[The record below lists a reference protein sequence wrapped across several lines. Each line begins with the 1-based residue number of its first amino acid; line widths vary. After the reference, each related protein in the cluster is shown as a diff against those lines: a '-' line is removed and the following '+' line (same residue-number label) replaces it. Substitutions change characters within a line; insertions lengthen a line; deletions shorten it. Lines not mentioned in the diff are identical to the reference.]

1 MKRAP
6 YRPWYSDDRVAWA
19 VYAFGLIAMFGVLW
33 TSVVF
38 EGSGD
43 IRVQLERGR
52 LLGKLLFAA
61 GAFAISGPVAVAIL
75 QLIIGRLAC
84 LTEKKPNVGGFED
97 L

>member
-61 GAFAISGPVAVAIL
+61 GAFAVSGPVAVAIV
-75 QLIIGRLAC
+75 QLIIGRVAC
-84 LTEKKPNVGGFED
+84 LTERKAKVAGFED

>member
-1 MKRAP
+1 MKKAP
-6 YRPWYSDDRVAWA
+6 YKPWYSDDRVAWA

-43 IRVQLERGR
+43 IRMQLEWGR

-61 GAFAISGPVAVAIL
+61 GAFGVSGPVVVAMV
-75 QLIIGRLAC
+75 QLITGRVAC
-84 LTEKKPNVGGFED
+84 LTEKKPKFAGFED

>member
-1 MKRAP
+1 M
-6 YRPWYSDDRVAWA
+6 
-19 VYAFGLIAMFGVLW
+19 
-33 TSVVF
+33 
-38 EGSGD
+38 
-43 IRVQLERGR
+43 
-52 LLGKLLFAA
+52 GKLLFAA

>member
-1 MKRAP
+1 MKKAP

-52 LLGKLLFAA
+52 FLGTLLFAA
-61 GAFAISGPVAVAIL
+61 GAFAVSGPVTVAII
-75 QLIIGRLAC
+75 QLIIGRAAR
-84 LTEKKPNVGGFED
+84 LTEKKPKVAGFED

>member
-6 YRPWYSDDRVAWA
+6 YRSWYSDDRVAWA
-19 VYAFGLIAMFGVLW
+19 VYAVGLIAMFGVLW
-33 TSVVF
+33 ASVVF
-38 EGSGD
+38 EASGD

-61 GAFAISGPVAVAIL
+61 GAIAVSGPVAVAII
-75 QLIIGRLAC
+75 QLTIGRVAW
-84 LTEKKPNVGGFED
+84 LTEKKPKVAGFED

>member
-1 MKRAP
+1 MERAP

-33 TSVVF
+33 ASVAF

-61 GAFAISGPVAVAIL
+61 GACAVSGPVAVAIV
-75 QLIIGRLAC
+75 QLIIGRVAC
-84 LTEKKPNVGGFED
+84 LTEKKPKLAGYED